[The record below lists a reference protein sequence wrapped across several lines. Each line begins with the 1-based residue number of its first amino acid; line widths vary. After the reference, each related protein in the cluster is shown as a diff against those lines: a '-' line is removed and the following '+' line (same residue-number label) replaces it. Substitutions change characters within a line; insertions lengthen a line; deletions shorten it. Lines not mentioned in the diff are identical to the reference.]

1 MGETNISEIFSK
13 YFSVWDKLTYEEQE
27 LLIYNTSLT
36 TFKKDQNIHGND
48 YECVGAILIKSG
60 QVRTYI
66 MSEEGREITLY
77 RLYPGEICMLSASC
91 IFKSITFDLFVDAE
105 MDSEV
110 FIIDPSTFEK
120 ISKENMYVENFG
132 LRIITQRFSDV
143 MWTMQ
148 QILFMSF
155 DKRLA
160 SFLIDEVSK
169 TGEDTVK
176 LTQDQIAK
184 YTGSAREVVSRMLS
198 YFASEGIVD
207 VSRGKIKIL
216 DKKLLY
222 DIIK

>member
-1 MGETNISEIFSK
+1 MKDTDFPEEFSK
-13 YFSVWDKLTYEEQE
+13 YFSVWDKLTKDEQE
-27 LLIYNTSLT
+27 LLIYNTRLT
-36 TFKKDQNIHGND
+36 TFQKGQNIHGND
-48 YECVGAILIKSG
+48 YECTGAILVKSG

-66 MSEEGREITLY
+66 MSEEGREVTLY

-105 MDSEV
+105 KDSEIYIV
-110 FIIDPSTFEK
+110 DPSTYEK
-120 ISKENMYVENFG
+120 INSENIYVENFG

-160 SFLIDEVSK
+160 SFFIDEIAK

-222 DIIK
+222 DIVK